1 MGLEASLR
9 LLDLSWDA
17 TIDDA
22 NQAYAYLHRMIDL
35 FHQESDAGGRGDRQ
49 DDMDLL
55 TCAYEKA
62 LAYLSDRDPQNAQ
75 SAAIAP
81 SRATAGD
88 GPQSTD
94 LHFTINVSADGG
106 KDATLDDVPPLTEA
120 KPRTVEDAISI
131 TSRRLNQTEAALP
144 GAQQAVKSA
153 MEAVAAAN
161 RRQSSAK
168 QARMIAMV
176 AAKSKKT
183 RALLLENEAKRAM
196 NDAIAVA
203 ERARDRVAAARQAA
217 KDAAAEVKKAHEQAR
232 RVRKA
237 EETAAAAVVC
247 AEDRLEK
254 ERARL
259 KALTHTL
266 VEARDRMRMFRN
278 ATAAIETQDAEAPIH
293 PAAVMPNNC
302 FSATQADAG
311 EMDARQQVMADLLEI
326 EASLNA
332 RKEEPMMADGD
343 GTVLPNA
350 TGQTPERRRH
360 QRIIYPLDQC
370 PLLSVDGQTVPI
382 LDLSSA
388 GMRLAPKVEMVPSRI
403 VRGVIVFSSRSP
415 VRIAGKVVRQDDA
428 GLGLKL
434 VTRIGNH
441 ILDQERVRL
450 SSILTPETERFIYS
464 PSKSNH
470 HQDFEGMGHDTDP
483 ASNVS

>member
-1 MGLEASLR
+1 MGLEASLK

-35 FHQESDAGGRGDRQ
+35 FHQESDAGDRGDRQ
-49 DDMDLL
+49 DDMNLL

-62 LAYLSDRDPQNAQ
+62 VAYLSDRDPQNAQ
-75 SAAIAP
+75 SGAIA
-81 SRATAGD
+81 SSGATAGD
-88 GPQSTD
+88 GSQSTD
-94 LHFTINVSADGG
+94 LHFTINVSADGD
-106 KDATLDDVPPLTEA
+106 KDVPLDDVPPLPEA

-144 GAQQAVKSA
+144 GAQQAVKLA
-153 MEAVAAAN
+153 MKAVAQAN
-161 RRQSSAK
+161 RRQASAK
-168 QARMIAMV
+168 QARMIAIV
-176 AAKSKKT
+176 GAKAKKT

-196 NDAIAVA
+196 DDAIAVA
-203 ERARDRVAAARQAA
+203 ERARNRVVAARQAA
-217 KDAAAEVKKAHEQAR
+217 KDATAEVEKAHEQTR

-237 EETAAAAVVC
+237 EETAAAEVVC
-247 AEDRLEK
+247 TEDRLEK

-259 KALTHTL
+259 RALTHTL
-266 VEARDRMRMFRN
+266 VEARGRMRMFRN
-278 ATAAIETQDAEAPIH
+278 ATAAIETQDAEAPIL
-293 PAAVMPNNC
+293 PSAVMPNHC

-332 RKEEPMMADGD
+332 RKEEPMPADGD

-350 TGQTPERRRH
+350 TGQITERRQH
-360 QRIIYPLDQC
+360 QRIIYPHDQC

-382 LDLSSA
+382 LDLSTV
-388 GMRLAPKVEMVPSRI
+388 GMRLAPEVEMVPSHI
-403 VRGVIVFSSRSP
+403 VRGVIVFSSRTP
-415 VRIAGKVVRQDDA
+415 VKVAGKVVRQDDT

-441 ILDQERVRL
+441 ILDRERVRL
-450 SSILTPETERFIYS
+450 S
-464 PSKSNH
+464 
-470 HQDFEGMGHDTDP
+470 
-483 ASNVS
+483 VS